1 MDLGVVGNRR
11 SVAGDLMLPVK
22 LMEYVALGLPAV
34 APRLRTIT
42 HYFTDEMV
50 TYYEAENIQSMADAI
65 YTLYGEPELR
75 ARQVHRARA
84 FLNQYGWE
92 RQGVELVNF
101 YQDLVER

>member
-1 MDLGVVGNRR
+1 
-11 SVAGDLMLPVK
+11 
-22 LMEYVALGLPAV
+22 
-34 APRLRTIT
+34 
-42 HYFTDEMV
+42 
-50 TYYEAENIQSMADAI
+50 MADAI